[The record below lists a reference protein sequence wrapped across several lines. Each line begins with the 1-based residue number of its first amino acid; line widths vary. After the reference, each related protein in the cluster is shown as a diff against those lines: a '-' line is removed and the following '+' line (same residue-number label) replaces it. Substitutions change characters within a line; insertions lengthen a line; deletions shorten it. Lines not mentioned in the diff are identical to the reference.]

1 MPYLVC
7 EKCKGYY
14 VLRAGES
21 LDNFGRCPC
30 GGSLRYVKKLH
41 KRYNQEK
48 SVSKLN
54 ICPECGKENINSSK
68 ICVFCGKILK
78 LPSTPNICH
87 NCGKEN
93 VKTSQVCVFCSNPL
107 KSNNNNN
114 NNNNNKRIKWNL
126 VGCGSLTLIIVI
138 LLFWILP

>member
-14 VLRAGES
+14 VLQAGES
-21 LDNFGRCPC
+21 PHNFGRCPC

-48 SVSKLN
+48 SEGKLN
-54 ICPECGKENINSSK
+54 ICLECGKENINSSK

-78 LPSTPNICH
+78 SRDTPNICH
-87 NCGKEN
+87 SCGKEN

-107 KSNNNNN
+107 KSNY
-114 NNNNNKRIKWNL
+114 NKRIKWNL
-126 VGCGSLTLIIVI
+126 VGCSSLALIIVI
-138 LLFWILP
+138 LLFWILH